1 VSGIDAAEV
10 ITDLLRRGHA
20 VQFRVLGD
28 SMHPVIREED
38 LVHVEPLS
46 SFAVGDVVLT
56 QADRRLTAHRV
67 VSLQGDVVVTRGD
80 NSPEDDAPADRA
92 RVLGVV
98 TWVERA
104 GARRGVAREHVVL
117 RVARRLRRML
127 R

>member
-1 VSGIDAAEV
+1 MSGIDAAEV

-20 VQFRVLGD
+20 VQFRVHGD

-38 LVHVEPLS
+38 LVHVEPVS
-46 SFAVGDVVLT
+46 SFDVGDVVLT
-56 QADRRLTAHRV
+56 QADRGLTAHRV
-67 VSLQGDVVVTRGD
+67 VSFQGDVVVTRGD
-80 NSPEDDAPADRA
+80 NSAEEDAPVDRT

-104 GARRGVAREHVVL
+104 GARRDVARENVL
-117 RVARRLRRML
+117 LRLARRVRRML